1 MRYTLRFRSLARGDV
16 VRARK
21 WYERE
26 ASHMVQ
32 AFLDELKSLA
42 TSIEENPLMYPK
54 VFNEVRRALMTRFSY
69 AIYFTVGDESIVV
82 LAVTHQARDEKTW
95 KRRVTRRK

>member
-1 MRYTLRFRSLARGDV
+1 M
-16 VRARK
+16 RARK

-32 AFLDELKSLA
+32 IFLDEIRSLV
-42 TSIEENPLMYPK
+42 TSIEENLLMYPK
-54 VFNEVRRALMTRFSY
+54 VFDEVRRALMTRFSY
-69 AIYFTVGDESIVV
+69 AIYFTVAHESIVV
-82 LAVTHQARDEKTW
+82 LAVAHQARDEKMW